1 MSKLTAQCGNTL
13 VAISLLN
20 LQIGDFMDTQ
30 KAIHV
35 LKNLT
40 DVFAG
45 SYVCDALRMS
55 IKSLETKELAQQPTN
70 SKSMP
75 CCDVCGGPLRSDG
88 DCASRIAHL
97 YGE

>member
-1 MSKLTAQCGNTL
+1 MAAKNNCIKRDVCIFAKESFCKSNSECGHYIMEKGFT
-13 VAISLLN
+13 S
-20 LQIGDFMDTQ
+20 
-30 KAIHV
+30 
-35 LKNLT
+35 
-40 DVFAG
+40 
-45 SYVCDALRMS
+45 
-55 IKSLETKELAQQPTN
+55 TN